1 MTSKPNNPA
10 AFPGGVNQVYT
21 YYSTDDE
28 NYSYETVGDA
38 LDALDS
44 DGRLAAGTSYWEA
57 DFLTMEPQQA
67 LDAAQ
72 VLELADERGYDLIGE
87 VWDNPFSVSRDAQV
101 ELQTLLDTWAK
112 KHVDVSIYYTM
123 VGKPRQ
129 LAVTE
134 ADLPANDQHNRP
146 ASAGPG

>member
-1 MTSKPNNPA
+1 MK
-10 AFPGGVNQVYT
+10 T

-28 NYSYETVGDA
+28 NYSHETAGDA

-44 DGRLAAGTSYWEA
+44 DGRLAAGAIYWEA
-57 DFLTMEPQQA
+57 DFLPMEPQQV

-72 VLELADERGYDLIGE
+72 VLELADERGYDMIGE
-87 VWDNPFSVSRDAQV
+87 AWDNPFSVSRDAQI

-134 ADLPANDQHNRP
+134 ADLPANATNSP
-146 ASAGPG
+146 AAKQSGAMKG

>member
-1 MTSKPNNPA
+1 
-10 AFPGGVNQVYT
+10 
-21 YYSTDDE
+21 
-28 NYSYETVGDA
+28 
-38 LDALDS
+38 
-44 DGRLAAGTSYWEA
+44 
-57 DFLTMEPQQA
+57 MEPQQA

-72 VLELADERGYDLIGE
+72 VLEIADERGYDMIGE
-87 VWDNPFSVSRDAQV
+87 AWDNPFSVPRDAQV

-134 ADLPANDQHNRP
+134 ADLPVNT
-146 ASAGPG
+146 

>member
-1 MTSKPNNPA
+1 MK
-10 AFPGGVNQVYT
+10 T
-21 YYSTDDE
+21 YYSTDYE

-44 DGRLAAGTSYWEA
+44 DGRLAAGTTYWAA
-57 DFLTMEPQQA
+57 DFLPMEPQQA

-72 VLELADERGYDLIGE
+72 VLEIADERGYDMIGE
-87 VWDNPFSVSRDAQV
+87 VWDNPFTVSRDAQV

-123 VGKPRQ
+123 VGKPRH
-129 LAVTE
+129 LVVTE
-134 ADLPANDQHNRP
+134 ADLPANAELCGGPSGPSERAP
-146 ASAGPG
+146 GYASAHKGERK

>member
-1 MTSKPNNPA
+1 MK
-10 AFPGGVNQVYT
+10 T

-28 NYSYETVGDA
+28 NYSHETVGDA
-38 LDALDS
+38 LDELDS
-44 DGRLAAGTSYWEA
+44 DGRLAAGTIYWEA
-57 DFLTMEPQQA
+57 DFLPMEPQQA

-72 VLELADERGYDLIGE
+72 VLELADERGYDMIGE
-87 VWDNPFSVSRDAQV
+87 AWDNPFSVSRDAQV

-112 KHVDVSIYYTM
+112 KHVDLSVYCTM

-134 ADLPANDQHNRP
+134 ADLPANAIGQRGAACG
-146 ASAGPG
+146 ASAAPTGCASNGSEKEE

>member
-1 MTSKPNNPA
+1 MK
-10 AFPGGVNQVYT
+10 T

-28 NYSYETVGDA
+28 NYSHETVGDA

-44 DGRLAAGTSYWEA
+44 DGRLAAGTSYWAA
-57 DFLTMEPQQA
+57 DFLPMEPQQA

-72 VLELADERGYDLIGE
+72 VLELADERGYDMIGE
-87 VWDNPFSVSRDAQV
+87 AWDNPFTVSRDAQV

-123 VGKPRQ
+123 VGKPRH
-129 LAVTE
+129 LVVTE
-134 ADLPANDQHNRP
+134 ADLPANAVYTTTDKP
-146 ASAGPG
+146 GPVA